1 MNRYDQ
7 SSLIEYGLSKETDQ
21 PDWQT
26 IAKNLYEVIQQ
37 GIEMPVHIGLQYI
50 EDYIKA
56 TRG

>member
-7 SSLIEYGLSKETDQ
+7 SSLIEYGLSKETNQ

-37 GIEMPVHIGLQYI
+37 GTEMPVHIGLQYI